1 MELKNIQDY
10 IGENKI
16 NVSLNFDDA
25 TKSVDA
31 LKDKYENTVNRFYN
45 EHDQSLSDE
54 RQNLTDEYKKISDWH
69 LDDYE
74 TQIKNGTVQT
84 KFGNVDMDKRTILH
98 WSDELKKLTPM
109 P

>member
-1 MELKNIQDY
+1 MANNVRSFTKLLASDNDFSNYIKDIYTPQEDDESVEEYSKRIKDGIKNIQDY

-54 RQNLTDEYKKISDWH
+54 RQNL
-69 LDDYE
+69 
-74 TQIKNGTVQT
+74 QMNIK
-84 KFGNVDMDKRTILH
+84 DI
-98 WSDELKKLTPM
+98 
-109 P
+109 